1 MFRYLLPGIKLT
13 LLILGIVNSL
23 RMSNRLKGFYTIM
36 ALTIL
41 TTLIYVQMGSLN
53 RLESNHLATA
63 AETGTETAE
72 EQAHENPNMQKGF
85 SPAGHPPNITQV
97 ANNSVIPN
105 EFALSSL
112 VAQGSPVFGNQS
124 ASVTIIEF
132 GDFQCHFCGRFA
144 MQTEPSLNSTYFQ
157 TGKVNLVFKHFVT
170 HGPDSF
176 SAAMASQ
183 CANDQGKFWN
193 FYETLYN
200 NQGEENSGWASA
212 NNMKKFAP
220 GIPGMDAQKFDSCLD
235 SQKYKSL
242 VDNDTNLA
250 FGSGFQGTPTFIIQ
264 KNNGSDREVL
274 LGAYPFPS
282 FQAIIDKKI
291 SGD

>member
-1 MFRYLLPGIKLT
+1 MTNFSS
-13 LLILGIVNSL
+13 LIGIVNLL
-23 RMSNRLKGFYTIM
+23 RTSKRLNGFYAVM
-36 ALTIL
+36 AFTIL
-41 TTLIYVQMGSLN
+41 TTLIYAQMGSLN
-53 RLESNHLATA
+53 KLESNQLATA

-72 EQAHENPNMQKGF
+72 ERAHEENPNVQNGF
-85 SPAGHPPNITQV
+85 SPAGQLPNMTQI
-97 ANNSVIPN
+97 ANNTVIPN
-105 EFALSSL
+105 EFALSNL
-112 VAQGSPVFGNQS
+112 VAQVSPSFGNQS

-144 MQTEPSLNSTYFQ
+144 IQTEPSLNSTYFH
-157 TGKVNLVFKHFVT
+157 TGKANLVFKHFVT

-193 FYETLYN
+193 FYKTLYN

-212 NNMKKFAP
+212 NNMKKFAA
-220 GIPGMDAQKFDSCLD
+220 GIPGMDTQKFDSCLD

-242 VDNDTNLA
+242 VENDTNLA
-250 FGSGFQGTPTFIIQ
+250 FSSGFQGTPTFIIQ

>member
-1 MFRYLLPGIKLT
+1 MTNFSS
-13 LLILGIVNSL
+13 LIGIVNLL
-23 RMSNRLKGFYTIM
+23 RTSKRLNGFYTFM
-36 ALTIL
+36 AFTIL
-41 TTLIYVQMGSLN
+41 TTLIYAQMGSLN
-53 RLESNHLATA
+53 KLESIQLATA

-72 EQAHENPNMQKGF
+72 ERAHEETPNVQNGF
-85 SPAGHPPNITQV
+85 SPAGQLPNMTQI
-97 ANNSVIPN
+97 ANNTVIPN
-105 EFALSSL
+105 EFALSNL
-112 VAQGSPVFGNQS
+112 VAQGSPSFGNQS

-144 MQTEPSLNSTYFQ
+144 IQTEPSLNSTYFQ
-157 TGKVNLVFKHFVT
+157 TGKANLVFKHFVT

-193 FYETLYN
+193 FYKTLYN

-212 NNMKKFAP
+212 NNMKKFAA
-220 GIPGMDAQKFDSCLD
+220 GIPGMDTQKFDSCLD
-235 SQKYKSL
+235 NQKYKSL
-242 VDNDTNLA
+242 VENDTNLA
-250 FGSGFQGTPTFIIQ
+250 FSSGFQGTPTFIIQ